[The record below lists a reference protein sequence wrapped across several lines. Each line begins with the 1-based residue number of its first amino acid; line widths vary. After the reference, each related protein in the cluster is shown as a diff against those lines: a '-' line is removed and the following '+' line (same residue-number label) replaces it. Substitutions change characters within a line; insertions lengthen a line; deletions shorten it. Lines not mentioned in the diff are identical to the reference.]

1 MVIGEGSKQAEGI
14 LLTMTRVEDDD
25 FVFARIVV
33 ILVEGKQL
41 VYTEVWVHTANTI
54 DKNVWAAIV
63 ILDVDMIDD
72 TLMQELHE
80 LRAMGIACQGVLRV
94 LCLRRVGL
102 FFFQLILQH
111 AGMLQ
116 EFFLV
121 EELTKLLE

>member
-1 MVIGEGSKQAEGI
+1 MVIGEGSEQAEGI
-14 LLTMTRVEDDD
+14 LLTMTRVEDYD
-25 FVFARIVV
+25 FVFAGVVV
-33 ILVEGKQL
+33 ILIKGMQL
-41 VYTEVWVHTANTI
+41 IDTEIWVHAANTI
-54 DKNVWAAIV
+54 NKDVWASIV
-63 ILDVDMIDD
+63 ILDVDMVDD

-94 LCLRRVGL
+94 LCLRRVSL

-116 EFFLV
+116 EFFMV

>member
-1 MVIGEGSKQAEGI
+1 MVIGKGSEQAEGI

-41 VYTEVWVHTANTI
+41 VYTEVWVHTAYTI

-63 ILDVDMIDD
+63 ILDVDMVDD

-80 LRAMGIACQGVLRV
+80 LRAMGVACQGVLRV
-94 LCLRRVGL
+94 LCLRWVGL
-102 FFFQLILQH
+102 FLFQLILQH